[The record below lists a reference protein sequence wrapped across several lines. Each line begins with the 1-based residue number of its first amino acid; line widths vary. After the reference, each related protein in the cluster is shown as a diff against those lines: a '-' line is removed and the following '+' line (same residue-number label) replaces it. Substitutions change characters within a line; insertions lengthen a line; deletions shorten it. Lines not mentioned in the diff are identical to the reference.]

1 MLSDFWNSIQD
12 PELRTAW
19 FVAMAA
25 DALQIA
31 AFPVFAEGGV
41 SPFDGVLDVLVAF
54 LLVRLVGWH
63 WAFLPSLVTE
73 ALPGVDLFPTWTAAM
88 LFVSRERLTEREQQV
103 IVADNSSVS

>member
-1 MLSDFWNSIQD
+1 MLSDFWSSIQD

-19 FVAMAA
+19 FIAMAA

-88 LFVSRERLTEREQQV
+88 LFVSRERLKDREQQV
-103 IVADNSSVS
+103 IVAENNSVS